1 MQKIVSLTDLL
12 NKPIEE
18 VLFELKSME
27 ELSEITKILLDEG
40 NTLIKIKLHDQKSE
54 LNFTLKNKRNI
65 TRKMLNII
73 RNKDISA
80 LIR

>member
-18 VLFELKSME
+18 VLFKLKSTK
-27 ELSEITKILLDEG
+27 ELREISKIFPDEG
-40 NTLIKIKLHDQKSE
+40 NTIIKIKLFDKKNE
-54 LNFTLKNKRNI
+54 LNFTLKNRRNI